1 MEQTST
7 LRGEWLPIGSSPPF
21 LRKEQQLMET
31 KAFSRSLP
39 IEGGEL
45 DNTTELLK

>member
-1 MEQTST
+1 MEQTPT
-7 LRGEWLPIGSSPPF
+7 LRENGSPIGSISPF

-45 DNTTELLK
+45 TTQLELLK